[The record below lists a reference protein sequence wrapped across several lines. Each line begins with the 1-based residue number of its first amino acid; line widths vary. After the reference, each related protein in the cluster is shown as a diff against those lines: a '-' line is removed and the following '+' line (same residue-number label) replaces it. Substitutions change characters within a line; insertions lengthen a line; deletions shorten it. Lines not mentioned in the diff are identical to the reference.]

1 MGFSTTLVV
10 KPQFQSA
17 DDPDIRTKTDQVI
30 LRSGLPLLSI
40 DTTISNVC
48 SDQSLKCMKGKP
60 KYLAV
65 ASLREQSKINDYTG
79 ECRKIGHDFL
89 PAAFECQGSIG
100 QMFAQHFE
108 NCVQKRAA
116 EELGMKQGGSHQDR
130 PLRWSCVLAA
140 GWWCLAPAGARRR
153 QRTTPFVDG
162 PLFLLARPLQSEA
175 PHTHQ
180 TRHQARVTCL
190 RGRPRV
196 HQLAIMRGCTHAM
209 QMHPRRSPRRTSM
222 RAAVTRAGFHEEAV
236 VRNKVVRG
244 PMWDRCAGQ

>member
-1 MGFSTTLVV
+1 MCKFKNGLTIRTQDLLNREVAEFHKGMGFSTTLVV

-30 LRSGLPLLSI
+30 LHSGLPPLSI

-65 ASLREQSKINDYTG
+65 ASLREQSKINDYTK

-140 GWWCLAPAGARRR
+140 GAWLERGDNAPRLSSSSIVACCT
-153 QRTTPFVDG
+153 TTPE
-162 PLFLLARPLQSEA
+162 ARA
-175 PHTHQ
+175 HTHQ
-180 TRHQARVTCL
+180 TRQGGGTCL
-190 RGRPRV
+190 RGR
-196 HQLAIMRGCTHAM
+196 AISG
-209 QMHPRRSPRRTSM
+209 RS
-222 RAAVTRAGFHEEAV
+222 
-236 VRNKVVRG
+236 
-244 PMWDRCAGQ
+244 